1 MLNSRENLMKT
12 VVIYESGT
20 GFTKQYA
27 QWISEEL
34 HCDCVNR
41 KKISKK
47 EILNYDRII
56 YGGWIFGGQI
66 MGLKEIREI
75 SSPFAVFAVGCSP
88 SNFEEVNNQIKIMNT
103 VGLENQIPFFYLEG
117 GLHFEKLGFFKKF
130 ILKAIKKVVNQKI
143 EKTRQEE
150 FMAQNLATSF
160 DHSSKNQIKPLVE
173 FCSEK

>member
-1 MLNSRENLMKT
+1 MKT

-34 HCDCVNR
+34 HCDCVKR

-117 GLHFEKLGFFKKF
+117 GLHFEKLGFIKKF

-160 DHSSKNQIKPLVE
+160 DHSDKTQIKELVDY
-173 FCSEK
+173 CNNH

>member
-1 MLNSRENLMKT
+1 MKT
-12 VVIYESGT
+12 AVIYESGT

-27 QWISEEL
+27 EWISEALNCE
-34 HCDCVNR
+34 CVNR

-47 EILNYDRII
+47 EILSYDRII

-66 MGLKEIREI
+66 MGLKEIKEI
-75 SSPFAVFAVGCSP
+75 ASPYAVFAVGCSP
-88 SNFEEVNNQIKIMNT
+88 ADYEEVVNQIKVMNA
-103 VGLENQIPFFYLEG
+103 VGLENQPPMFYLEG

-160 DHSSKNQIKPLVE
+160 DHSDKTQIKELVDY
-173 FCSEK
+173 CNNH

>member
-1 MLNSRENLMKT
+1 MKT

-20 GFTKQYA
+20 GFTKLYA

-41 KKISKK
+41 KKISRK
-47 EILNYDRII
+47 EILSYERII

-75 SSPFAVFAVGCSP
+75 TSPFAVFAVGCSP
-88 SNFEEVNNQIKIMNT
+88 SNFEEVTNQIKIMNT

-160 DHSSKNQIKPLVE
+160 DPSDKTQIKELVDY
-173 FCSEK
+173 CNNH

>member
-88 SNFEEVNNQIKIMNT
+88 SNFEEVTNQIKIMNT

-160 DHSSKNQIKPLVE
+160 DHSDKTQIKELVDY
-173 FCSEK
+173 CNNH

>member
-1 MLNSRENLMKT
+1 MKT
-12 VVIYESGT
+12 AVIYESGT

-47 EILNYDRII
+47 EMLNYDKII

-75 SSPFAVFAVGCSP
+75 TSPFAVFAVGCSP
-88 SNFEEVNNQIKIMNT
+88 SNFEEVVNQIKIMNS
-103 VGLENQIPFFYLEG
+103 VGLENQTPFFYFEG
-117 GLHFEKLGFFKKF
+117 GLHFKQLGFYKKF

-150 FMAQNLATSF
+150 FMAKNLATDF
-160 DHSSKNQIKPLVE
+160 DNSDRTQIKDLVD
-173 FCSEK
+173 FCKNNLE

>member
-1 MLNSRENLMKT
+1 MKT

-34 HCDCVNR
+34 HRDCVNR

-88 SNFEEVNNQIKIMNT
+88 SNFEEVTNQIKIMNT

-160 DHSSKNQIKPLVE
+160 DH
-173 FCSEK
+173 

>member
-1 MLNSRENLMKT
+1 MKT

-117 GLHFEKLGFFKKF
+117 GLHFEKLGFIKKF

-160 DHSSKNQIKPLVE
+160 DHSDKTQIKELVDY
-173 FCSEK
+173 CNNH

>member
-1 MLNSRENLMKT
+1 MKT

-34 HCDCVNR
+34 HCDCVKR

-88 SNFEEVNNQIKIMNT
+88 SNFEEVTNQIKIMN
-103 VGLENQIPFFYLEG
+103 I
-117 GLHFEKLGFFKKF
+117 
-130 ILKAIKKVVNQKI
+130 ILKK
-143 EKTRQEE
+143 
-150 FMAQNLATSF
+150 
-160 DHSSKNQIKPLVE
+160 
-173 FCSEK
+173 

>member
-1 MLNSRENLMKT
+1 MKT

-41 KKISKK
+41 KKISRK
-47 EILNYDRII
+47 EILSYERII

-160 DHSSKNQIKPLVE
+160 DHSDKTQIKELVDY
-173 FCSEK
+173 CNNH